1 MAGVRTKL
9 VDGCKYRE
17 YLLKN
22 NLKSSHICIKA
33 GLNHSYANNTTA
45 MSHSEDGEGHRCR
58 VNEVYWNLICD
69 AMEVP
74 RDYFDAKEPEPI
86 KEEKPE
92 GELKE
97 EQPECL
103 VDLADIQ
110 VSLKKIE
117 LLLMEQNKL
126 LRGKLEKG
134 ERTNEVKGSTNS
146 GSPHSFTIAAVR
158 DLH

>member
-22 NLKSSHICIKA
+22 NLISSHICIKA
-33 GLNHSYANNTTA
+33 GLNHSYANNTTT

-69 AMEVP
+69 ALEVP
-74 RDYFDAKEPEPI
+74 RDYFDAKEPEPV
-86 KEEKPE
+86 KEPEPELEEEKPE
-92 GELKE
+92 
-97 EQPECL
+97 CL
-103 VDLADIQ
+103 IDLADIQ
-110 VSLKKIE
+110 LSLNKIE
-117 LLLMEQNKL
+117 ALLLEQNKI

-134 ERTNEVKGSTNS
+134 ERSNEIKGATNS
-146 GSPHSFTIAAVR
+146 GDHHSFTVASVR
-158 DLH
+158 NLH